1 MKKIMLLA
9 VATNE
14 LIAGCM
20 NTEIPEGVTAIGSS
34 AFAGCS
40 ELTKLNIPQSITYI
54 GENALYAC
62 RALMVIESE
71 AAVPPE
77 FDGDLFA
84 DVDTDS
90 CELYVPKGSKEAY
103 QKAAGWKEFKN
114 IIER

>member
-1 MKKIMLLA
+1 
-9 VATNE
+9 
-14 LIAGCM
+14 
-20 NTEIPEGVTAIGSS
+20 
-34 AFAGCS
+34 
-40 ELTKLNIPQSITYI
+40 
-54 GENALYAC
+54 
-62 RALMVIESE
+62 MVIESD

-103 QKAAGWKEFKN
+103 QKASGWKEFKI

>member
-14 LIAGCM
+14 LVAGCM
-20 NTEIPEGVTAIGSS
+20 NTEIPEGITSIGSL

-40 ELTKLNIPQSITYI
+40 ELTKLNIPQSVTFIH
-54 GENALYAC
+54 ENALSGC
-62 RALMVIESE
+62 LGLMVIESD